1 MAKTNKEFRSDLAK
15 EMRNKRKEKNI
26 QLEQVESS
34 KFSQWL
40 KEQMSKEIKE
50 NFEKKID
57 EIKSRPWYEE
67 ARKTHLE
74 EINAKSRLTKAK
86 KELEDAEKSY
96 NEAQIAHRWKVE
108 KFSEND
114 AENFWELSQEKKE
127 KLYWNRVAIIKDLKE
142 NYLKEKDAEMMWYKW
157 KEVHLSLPA
166 VWNFKWFKLDY
177 FVSND
182 FVYKEDFESNPELE
196 KKSKSMK
203 QIWEI
208 LKAVNRYMA
217 ELWVENDWDMDYE
230 NDLQDW
236 KTEKYGCKA
245 WDCLKDIS
253 GLNELYWTGDKGV
266 DGIKDSRVLW
276 DCYDDDCDFT
286 RCNGGNSSANLF
298 LRLSD

>member
-96 NEAQIAHRWKVE
+96 NEAQIAHRWKV
-108 KFSEND
+108 KNFSEND
-114 AENFWELSQEKKE
+114 AENFWELSQ
-127 KLYWNRVAIIKDLKE
+127 DL
-142 NYLKEKDAEMMWYKW
+142 
-157 KEVHLSLPA
+157 
-166 VWNFKWFKLDY
+166 
-177 FVSND
+177 
-182 FVYKEDFESNPELE
+182 
-196 KKSKSMK
+196 
-203 QIWEI
+203 I
-208 LKAVNRYMA
+208 
-217 ELWVENDWDMDYE
+217 
-230 NDLQDW
+230 
-236 KTEKYGCKA
+236 
-245 WDCLKDIS
+245 
-253 GLNELYWTGDKGV
+253 
-266 DGIKDSRVLW
+266 
-276 DCYDDDCDFT
+276 
-286 RCNGGNSSANLF
+286 
-298 LRLSD
+298 